1 MKINWKVR
9 IKNKVFWTTLIPAVA
24 LLVQAVAAIFG
35 FTIDL
40 TQLSGKIIA
49 AVDALFG
56 VLAIMGLVN
65 DPTTEGFGDSQR
77 AMGYDEPWNDEKKN
91 AA

>member
-9 IKNKVFWTTLIPAVA
+9 IKNKVFWATLISALA
-24 LLVQAVAAIFG
+24 LLAQAVAAIFG
-35 FTIDL
+35 YKIDL

-49 AVDALFG
+49 AVNALFG
-56 VLAIMGLVN
+56 VLSIIGLVN
-65 DPTTEGFGDSQR
+65 DPTTEGLGDSQR

>member
-9 IKNKVFWTTLIPAVA
+9 IKNKVFWATLISALA
-24 LLVQAVAAIFG
+24 LLAQAVAAIFG
-35 FTIDL
+35 YKIDL

-49 AVDALFG
+49 AVNALFG
-56 VLAIMGLVN
+56 VLSIMGLVN
-65 DPTTEGFGDSQR
+65 DPTTEGLGDSQR

>member
-9 IKNKVFWTTLIPAVA
+9 IKNKVFWATLISALA
-24 LLVQAVAAIFG
+24 LLAQAVAAIFG
-35 FTIDL
+35 YTIDL

-56 VLAIMGLVN
+56 VLSIMGLVN
-65 DPTTEGFGDSQR
+65 DPTTEGLGDSQR
-77 AMGYDEPWNDEKKN
+77 AMGYDEPWNDGKKN